1 VSRTNI
7 IYVAVGAC
15 AVLGFAVWVGMI
27 LVPAWTA
34 YTRLWQRLV
43 AVALSVY
50 VGATMALLGVILGV
64 LVIPSAWDRLT
75 HS

>member
-7 IYVAVGAC
+7 IYFVVGAC
-15 AVLGFAVWVGMI
+15 AVLGIGVWVGMI

-34 YTRLWQRLV
+34 YSRLWERLV
-43 AVALSVY
+43 AAALSLY
-50 VGATMALLGVILGV
+50 VGVTMAAGGVLLGVV
-64 LVIPSAWDRLT
+64 VVPWAWDRL

>member
-7 IYVAVGAC
+7 IYVAIGAC
-15 AVLGFAVWVGMI
+15 AVVGFGVWVSMI

-34 YTRLWQRLV
+34 YTRIWQRVV
-43 AVALSVY
+43 A
-50 VGATMALLGVILGV
+50 ALLSLYVAAVMAGFGIALGV
-64 LVIPSAWDRLT
+64 LVVPWAWDRI

>member
-7 IYVAVGAC
+7 IYIAVGAC
-15 AVLGFAVWVGMI
+15 AVVGLGVWVSMI

-34 YTRLWQRLV
+34 YTRLWQRVV
-43 AVALSVY
+43 AGLLSLYVAAV
-50 VGATMALLGVILGV
+50 MASAGIALGV
-64 LVIPSAWDRLT
+64 LLVPWVWDRI

>member
-1 VSRTNI
+1 MSRTNI
-7 IYVAVGAC
+7 IYIAIGAC
-15 AVLGFAVWVGMI
+15 TVAGLGVWVSMI

-43 AVALSVY
+43 A
-50 VGATMALLGVILGV
+50 ALLSLYIAAVMSGLGIVLGV
-64 LVIPSAWDRLT
+64 LVVPWAWDRI

>member
-1 VSRTNI
+1 MSRTNI
-7 IYVAVGAC
+7 IYIAVGAC
-15 AVLGFAVWVGMI
+15 AVVGLGVWVSMI

-43 AVALSVY
+43 AGLLSLYVAGV
-50 VGATMALLGVILGV
+50 MAVSGIALGV
-64 LVIPSAWDRLT
+64 LFVPWVWDRI

>member
-7 IYVAVGAC
+7 IYAVVGAC
-15 AVLGFAVWVGMI
+15 AVLGFAAWVGLI

-34 YTRLWQRLV
+34 YTRFWERLV
-43 AVALSVY
+43 AAALSLY
-50 VGATMALLGVILGV
+50 IGATMAGGGVLLGVFV
-64 LVIPSAWDRLT
+64 VPWAWDRL

>member
-7 IYVAVGAC
+7 IYVVVGAC
-15 AVLGFAVWVGMI
+15 AVLGFSVWVGMI

-34 YTRLWQRLV
+34 YSRLWERLV
-43 AVALSVY
+43 AAALSLY
-50 VGATMALLGVILGV
+50 VGATMAAGGVLLGVFV
-64 LVIPSAWDRLT
+64 VPWAWDRL

>member
-7 IYVAVGAC
+7 IYIAVGAC
-15 AVLGFAVWVGMI
+15 AVVGLGVWVSMI

-34 YTRLWQRLV
+34 YTRLWQRVV
-43 AVALSVY
+43 AGLLSLYVAAV
-50 VGATMALLGVILGV
+50 MAGCGIALGV
-64 LVIPSAWDRLT
+64 LLVPWVWDRI